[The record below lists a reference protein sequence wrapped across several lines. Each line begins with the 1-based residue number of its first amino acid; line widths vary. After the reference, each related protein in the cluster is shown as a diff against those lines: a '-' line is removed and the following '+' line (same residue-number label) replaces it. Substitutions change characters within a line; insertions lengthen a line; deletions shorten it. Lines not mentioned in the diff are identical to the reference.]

1 MYSNLAQEI
10 REKGIVKID
19 NFLDDNEINKIS
31 NIIKFYSAPKNT
43 PNSYF
48 PANFQ
53 TLLLKICKLN

>member
-31 NIIKFYSAPKNT
+31 NIIIKT
-43 PNSYF
+43 
-48 PANFQ
+48 
-53 TLLLKICKLN
+53 TI